1 MYKTDETGPGIFRRL
16 FYICVLCAL
25 CPVFFLASCDGGDSS
40 DASPEPEPTAEPVRA
55 GGDTSVY
62 NRTSFAFEVPASN
75 LSEESLIKHLNGDI
89 TFGDV
94 FVTPPAPRNPGL
106 GPLFNNVSCE
116 SCHVKNGRGQPV
128 FGNTGLRSH
137 GLIRISDP
145 EGTPLVPG
153 GNRPV
158 EGLGEQIQDHATFG
172 FEPEGEVLL
181 EWEEAPGTYPDGTP
195 YSLRRPIIDI
205 MLPDG
210 ESLPS
215 NIQTSMRVPPPV
227 IGLGLLEAISEETI
241 LERADPDDAD
251 GDGISGRPNMVWN
264 TVTSNFELGRFGHK
278 ASSHSLREQAVKAYF
293 EDMGVTNPDLP
304 GEDPEPD
311 IDEETVEL
319 TTFYTQTLAVPLRL
333 DTDDPDVPAGERIFN
348 DIGCEQCHR
357 SVIRTG
363 THELPELSDQLIQPF
378 TDLLLHDMGEG
389 LADHRPDHKANGM
402 EWRTPPLWAIGL
414 TKTVAGVQ
422 NFLHDG
428 RARTLEEAILWHDGE
443 AHSAKE
449 RFMNLN
455 KTERE
460 KLIKFLNAL

>member
-1 MYKTDETGPGIFRRL
+1 MYITDESEPGIFRRL
-16 FYICVLCAL
+16 FYVFVLCAL
-25 CPVFFLASCDGGDSS
+25 CPVFFLASCGESDSS
-40 DASPEPEPTAEPVRA
+40 DASPEPQPTAEPVRA

-62 NRTSFAFEVPASN
+62 NRTSFAFEVPATN
-75 LSEESLIKHLNGDI
+75 LSEESLIKHLNGDV

-158 EGLGEQIQDHATFG
+158 DGLGEQIQDHATFG
-172 FEPEGEVLL
+172 FEPEAEVFLD
-181 EWEEAPGTYPDGTP
+181 WEEVPGIYPDGTP
-195 YSLRRPIIDI
+195 YSLRRPILDI
-205 MLPDG
+205 RLPDG
-210 ESLPS
+210 EPLPS
-215 NIQTSMRVPPPV
+215 YIQTSMRVPPPV
-227 IGLGLLEAISEETI
+227 IGLGLLEAISDDTI
-241 LERADPDDAD
+241 LEMSDPDDAD
-251 GDGISGRPNMVWN
+251 GDGISGRPNMVWDS
-264 TVTSNFELGRFGHK
+264 VTSTMEIGRFGLK
-278 ASSHSLREQAVKAYF
+278 ASALNLRNQAAKAYS
-293 EDMGVTNPDLP
+293 EDMGVSSPDIP
-304 GEDPEPD
+304 GIDPEPD

-389 LADHRPDHKANGM
+389 LADHRPDHEATGT

-443 AHSAKE
+443 AQNAKE
-449 RFMNLN
+449 NFMNLN